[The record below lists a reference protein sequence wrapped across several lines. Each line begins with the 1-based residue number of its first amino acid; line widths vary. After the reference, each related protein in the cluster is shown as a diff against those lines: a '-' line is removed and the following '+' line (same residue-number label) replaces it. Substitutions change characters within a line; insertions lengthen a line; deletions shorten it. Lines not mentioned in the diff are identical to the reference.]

1 LPCYDQVLCAKQK
14 SYPDNIIVSKSHAE
28 VELQNLLDH
37 TATCILQLQDDHLI
51 LFGKWGFDGST
62 SNAKYKQTMDSDLAD
77 STMFVTSYVPRF
89 QTGPFQNSFGLHLPD
104 IADQSG
110 SNLKRRRLCFALT
123 KSPFF

>member
-1 LPCYDQVLCAKQK
+1 LPFYDQVLCAKQK

-89 QTGPFQNSFGLHLPD
+89 QTGHVMDRKFSQNCFTR
-104 IADQSG
+104 AG
-110 SNLKRRRLCFALT
+110 SQNRWRA
-123 KSPFF
+123 